1 MILRFQ
7 KNPVVIEAFQLTD
20 SIFENRPEVGVF
32 STTDIVYDP
41 VSRTAAIKTLEGTMT
56 AKLGDWIIKG
66 ISGEYYPCK
75 PDIFV
80 RTYTEVK

>member
-1 MILRFQ
+1 MISRFQ
-7 KNPVVIEAFQLTD
+7 KKPVVIEAFQLTD
-20 SIFENRPEVGVF
+20 SVFENHPEVGVF
-32 STTDIVYDP
+32 GTTDIVYDP
-41 VSRTAAIKTLEGTMT
+41 ASRTAAIKTLEGTMT

-80 RTYTEVK
+80 QTYMEVK